1 MTRLDTYESEFLE
14 ANNIKLFIKRDDLYN
29 ISGGGNKGRKLKYI
43 INRNVKIKHN
53 ALVTTG
59 SNQSNHI
66 RASLIIA
73 NELGWKS
80 HIVIHDEKP
89 KKISTGNLR
98 LTELLADYITYVEM
112 KDVAETMEKAM
123 LDFKN
128 DGYDPLYIWGGG
140 HCLEGTHAY
149 YHAAFELKEQLKGTE
164 PNYIFLASGTGATQA
179 GLVVGAKECFE
190 NTKVIGIS
198 IAREGK
204 RGHKEVLKSVVKL
217 EKYLGKKLCNDDDV
231 IFEESYNGGGYDK
244 SYEELDLVIK
254 QSAKKGIILDKTYT
268 AKAFYG
274 MLDFIKNGKVEP
286 NSTIVFWHT
295 GGLLNF
301 LS

>member
-43 INRNVKIKHN
+43 INKDVKIKHN

-112 KDVAETMEKAM
+112 KNVAGTMEKAM

-128 DGYDPLYIWGGG
+128 DGYNPIYIRDY
-140 HCLEGTHAY
+140 TH
-149 YHAAFELKEQLKGTE
+149 HF
-164 PNYIFLASGTGATQA
+164 
-179 GLVVGAKECFE
+179 
-190 NTKVIGIS
+190 
-198 IAREGK
+198 
-204 RGHKEVLKSVVKL
+204 
-217 EKYLGKKLCNDDDV
+217 
-231 IFEESYNGGGYDK
+231 
-244 SYEELDLVIK
+244 
-254 QSAKKGIILDKTYT
+254 
-268 AKAFYG
+268 
-274 MLDFIKNGKVEP
+274 
-286 NSTIVFWHT
+286 
-295 GGLLNF
+295 
-301 LS
+301 